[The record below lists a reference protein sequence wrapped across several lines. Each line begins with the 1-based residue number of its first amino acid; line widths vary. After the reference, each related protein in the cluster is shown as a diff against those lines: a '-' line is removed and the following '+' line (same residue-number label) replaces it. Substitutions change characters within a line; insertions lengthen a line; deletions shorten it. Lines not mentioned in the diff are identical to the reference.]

1 MESDKES
8 LKKSEFLS
16 NSIPSELMYYRTCL
30 SLSDGNIGL
39 ADEYYY
45 KDIVEVYEKLAVKK
59 SLEYPYIRE
68 ENERFN
74 DKNGF

>member
-1 MESDKES
+1 
-8 LKKSEFLS
+8 
-16 NSIPSELMYYRTCL
+16 MYYRTCL
-30 SLSDGNIGL
+30 SLADGDIGL
-39 ADEYYY
+39 ADEYFY

-59 SLEYPYIRE
+59 SLEYPYIKE